1 MGKTAHAEQCYKSRA
16 LTKVIDLN
24 IKIEPFEQQG
34 VILKGFFSKTDL
46 KNGYYWNLPILK

>member
-1 MGKTAHAEQCYKSRA
+1 MGKTAHAEQCSKSRA
-16 LTKVIDLN
+16 WTKVIDLN
-24 IKIEPFEQQG
+24 INIEPFEQQG